1 MRPLHRG
8 AKGTLTFSYP
18 LPMSSG
24 PPPREALTLDGP
36 AGCLEAL
43 LDTPSGPLAAAVAV
57 VCHPHPQHQGTMLN
71 KVVHTLSR
79 ALNDLSIPVVR
90 FNFRGVG
97 ASEGAYADGFGETED
112 VLVVADWATARF
124 PGADLWLAG
133 FSFGAAV
140 AIRAALSTT
149 CAQLISVAP
158 PVARMASLL
167 DGKRPACPW
176 LLIQGTADEIVAAID
191 VQDWART
198 LDPPPDLVLLP
209 DVDHFFHGR
218 LTLLRDTVVGRVSP
232 PKPR

>member
-1 MRPLHRG
+1 
-8 AKGTLTFSYP
+8 
-18 LPMSSG
+18 MSTG

-36 AGCLEAL
+36 AGRLEAL
-43 LDTPSGPLAAAVAV
+43 LDTPPGPLAAAVAV

-71 KVVHTLSR
+71 KVVHTLGR

-112 VLVVADWATARF
+112 VLAVAAWATARF
-124 PGADLWLAG
+124 AGADLWLAG

-140 AIRAALSTT
+140 AIRAALATT

-158 PVARMASLL
+158 PVARMARLL
-167 DGKRPACPW
+167 DGKGPACPW
-176 LLIQGTADEIVAAID
+176 LLIQGMADEVVAAGD

-218 LTLLRDTVVGRVSP
+218 LTLLRDTVVSRVSP
-232 PKPR
+232 PRAR